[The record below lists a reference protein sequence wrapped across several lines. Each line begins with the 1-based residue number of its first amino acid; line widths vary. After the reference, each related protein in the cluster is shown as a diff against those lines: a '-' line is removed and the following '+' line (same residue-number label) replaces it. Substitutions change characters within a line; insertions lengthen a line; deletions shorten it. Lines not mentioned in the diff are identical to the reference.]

1 MRIRTLEISGFKSFA
16 DRVVLAFESGISA
29 IVGPNGCGKSNIVDA
44 IRWVMG
50 EHNPRHLRGREMDDL
65 IFSGTET
72 KPAVGLAEVVL
83 TLDATDGRVPAE
95 YAGFPEIQIARRL
108 YRDGESEY
116 LINRV
121 PVRRRDVTDFF
132 LDTGIGTRGYT
143 IVEQGHIATIV
154 STKPEERRTIIE
166 EAAGIGKYRARR
178 RETESKLRAT
188 EQNLLRV
195 RDILGELNRQIGSL
209 DRQARKAAR
218 YKELSARMRDLELS
232 VAREELDGHA
242 EGVARAESALEGAR
256 AEKVAL
262 DARAASA
269 DSRLESQRRAHL
281 DAERELGES
290 SERLYEVRSEIQSLE
305 SRLEYERRER
315 EGLLELAAE
324 RETESQELDERLQE
338 RDAQLHEAV
347 RALAFAE
354 ERLEGEQGELT
365 SREAELRELTGSLSE
380 LTGRREAIQTHL
392 AELGAERAT
401 LESRAEGLEERRARL
416 EGRLRQQDEALEQS
430 SLEVDTLRE
439 EEEALARRLR
449 GALAEQDELSRRLAE
464 SLRAHEARTEELE
477 RLRGERLSA
486 LEELQRAAAR
496 LESLHEAER
505 LEAERAAAALEDLP
519 EAQRKHVRGRL
530 SDVVRVEDGLERA
543 LETALSH
550 RLDAVLVKD
559 APSALGLLD
568 WFRSAEAGRAT
579 VLASEVDSELP
590 RAGLVPLGR
599 PLLDAVSAKP
609 PFERL
614 VRRLLNEVYLVDDLA
629 EAVDRYGVA
638 DPPAVFVTRDG
649 EILDRSG
656 ALTGGELS
664 PPGTLSRGGE
674 IRRLELE
681 HERLEA
687 VALRLANSVQVTAA
701 RVADLAREL
710 ENVRSRRHTAEL
722 LVLHI
727 EKDLERA
734 REREK
739 EAGESAEE
747 HRSGRRSL
755 AEEREGLV
763 EERERIGARLEQLGG
778 ERAAEDASRER
789 LVARLSELSREQ
801 ERVEQRLVEQRVEL
815 AQLSERRDQL
825 RTSRDSLGRS
835 VEEDRERLARLRSE
849 IHTARERA
857 ESLARSDTEIQASLA
872 EQIRREE
879 SLRSRQEEIRATFNS
894 QLRELEEIEEESK
907 QAAKARE
914 AERERISAAELAVQE
929 VRMRRDTLLERIR
942 ERYQLDLS
950 AWEIPGEQRS
960 DDSDQRRE
968 ELQQLRQRIEALG
981 DVHLGAIEEY
991 EEVSERSRYLTEQKE
1006 DLDLSVERLRNA
1018 IARINRTSRTRF
1030 RETFDAVNEEFKQ
1043 LYPVL
1048 FRGGRAQLSLTEGD
1062 DVLEGGIEI
1071 YAQPPG
1077 KRLQNVN
1084 LLSGGEKALTALAL
1098 LFSVFRVKPSPFFL
1112 LDEVDAALDD
1122 ANVGRF
1128 DDLVREMSSDSQFLL
1143 ITHNKSTIE
1152 SAKTLFGVT
1161 MERPGES
1168 KLVTVD
1174 LVP

>member
-1 MRIRTLEISGFKSFA
+1 LRIRTLEISGFKSFA

-72 KPAVGLAEVVL
+72 KPAVGLAEVIL
-83 TLDATDGRVPAE
+83 TLDASDGRVPAE

-178 RETESKLRAT
+178 RETESKLRST

-262 DARAASA
+262 DARAARA

-324 RETESQELDERLQE
+324 REIESSELDERLQE
-338 RDAQLHEAV
+338 RDAELREAV

-354 ERLEGEQGELT
+354 ERLEGEQGELA
-365 SREAELRELTGSLSE
+365 SRETELRELTGSLSE
-380 LTGRREAIQTHL
+380 LTGRREATQTHL

-401 LESRAEGLEERRARL
+401 LESRAEGLEERRAGL

-449 GALAEQDELSRRLAE
+449 GALAEQDELSHRLAE

-477 RLRGERLSA
+477 RLRSERLAA

-496 LESLHEAER
+496 LESLREAER
-505 LEAERAAAALEDLP
+505 LAAERAAAALEDLP
-519 EAQRKHVRGRL
+519 EAQRRHVRGRL

-550 RLDAVLVKD
+550 RLDAVLVRD
-559 APSALGLLD
+559 AASALGLLD

-609 PFERL
+609 PFEPL

-629 EAVDRYGVA
+629 EAVNRYGAA

-664 PPGTLSRGGE
+664 PPGTLSRGNE
-674 IRRLELE
+674 IRRLEAE
-681 HERLEA
+681 HAHLEA
-687 VALRLANSVQVTAA
+687 AALRLANSVEVTAA
-701 RVADLAREL
+701 SVADLAREL
-710 ENVRSRRHTAEL
+710 ENTRSRRHTAEL
-722 LVLHI
+722 LVLHV

-734 REREK
+734 RERAK
-739 EAGESAEE
+739 EAAESAEE

-755 AEEREGLV
+755 AEERERLV

-778 ERAAEDASRER
+778 ERAAEEASRER

-857 ESLARSDTEIQASLA
+857 GSLERSDAEIQASLA

-894 QLRELEEIEEESK
+894 QLRELEEVEEESK

-950 AWEIPGEQRS
+950 AWEIPAEQRS
-960 DDSDQRRE
+960 GDPEQRRE
-968 ELQQLRQRIEALG
+968 ELQQLRQSIEALG

-1006 DLDLSVERLRNA
+1006 DLELSVERLRNA

-1030 RETFDAVNEEFKQ
+1030 RETFDAVNDQ
-1043 LYPVL
+1043 
-1048 FRGGRAQLSLTEGD
+1048 GGRAQLSLTEGD

-1071 YAQPPG
+1071 HAQPPG

-1128 DDLVREMSSDSQFLL
+1128 DELVREMSSGSQFLL

-1152 SAKTLFGVT
+1152 TAETLFGVT

-1174 LVP
+1174 LVS